1 VVSAQTRVDT
11 RLSKLLA
18 DSTDTLKADLSQMLT
33 SGADSDVT
41 ISVQSDESSSVGPR
55 TFEAHSFILKARSPY
70 FRAML
75 SVSMAESS
83 SRHITESEVRP
94 EVMEEVLKYVYTGS
108 LSEGA
113 TAAMGEWLMLAADKY
128 CICCLKQLCEANLC
142 QDLGARNAAAR
153 LVLSDQTNADELKEA
168 CVAFI
173 KEHAAEVMETSGWS
187 KVASYQA
194 GSLALEVM
202 RAMAGLSRSKNK
214 KRPSPG
220 SQDPAVSSSSQEANS
235 RARR

>member
-1 VVSAQTRVDT
+1 M
-11 RLSKLLA
+11 SKLLA

-33 SGADSDVT
+33 SGTDSDLT
-41 ISVQSDESSSVGPR
+41 ISVQSDEISSVGPR

-75 SVSMAESS
+75 STPMAESS
-83 SRHITESEVRP
+83 SRQITENEVRP
-94 EVMEEVLKYVYTGS
+94 EVMEEVLKYIYTGS

-128 CICCLKQLCEANLC
+128 CICCLKQLCEAHLC

-173 KEHAAEVMETSGWS
+173 KENAAEVMETSGWS

-202 RAMAGLSRSKNK
+202 RAMAGLSRPGK

-220 SQDPAVSSSSQEANS
+220 SQDPAASSSSQVNS
-235 RARR
+235 RARWC